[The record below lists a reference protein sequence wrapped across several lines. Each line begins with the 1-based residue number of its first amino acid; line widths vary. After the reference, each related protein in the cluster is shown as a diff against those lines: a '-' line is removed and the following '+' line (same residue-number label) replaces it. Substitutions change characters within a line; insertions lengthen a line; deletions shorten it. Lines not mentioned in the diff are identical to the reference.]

1 MVTLRIVLIVVAFVV
16 LLVIAVE
23 NSAFTTEV
31 HLFGREFRN
40 VPLSL
45 VMLYSL
51 AFGAACVGIF
61 TLISEIRLRTRLHR
75 QRREIEALTEELRA
89 YRNAPLAVLR
99 EDNRPFD
106 ANSAALARDHE
117 IEED

>member
-1 MVTLRIVLIVVAFVV
+1 MVTLRVVLIVIAFVV

-23 NSAFTTEV
+23 NTSFMTEV

-40 VPLSL
+40 VPLAL
-45 VMLYSL
+45 VMLYSM
-51 AFGAACVGIF
+51 AFGATCVGMF

-75 QRREIEALTEELRA
+75 QRREIDALTEELRA
-89 YRNAPLAVLR
+89 YRNAPLVASPESDR
-99 EDNRPFD
+99 HQEMNP
-106 ANSAALARDHE
+106 ATPARDHE

>member
-1 MVTLRIVLIVVAFVV
+1 MVTLRVVLIVIAFVV

-23 NSAFTTEV
+23 NTSFMTEV
-31 HLFGREFRN
+31 HIFGREFRN
-40 VPLSL
+40 VPLAL

-75 QRREIEALTEELRA
+75 QRREIEALTEELCA
-89 YRNAPLAVLR
+89 FRNAPLTGSP
-99 EDNRPFD
+99 DNGRAPEQVQ
-106 ANSAALARDHE
+106 STPVRDHE